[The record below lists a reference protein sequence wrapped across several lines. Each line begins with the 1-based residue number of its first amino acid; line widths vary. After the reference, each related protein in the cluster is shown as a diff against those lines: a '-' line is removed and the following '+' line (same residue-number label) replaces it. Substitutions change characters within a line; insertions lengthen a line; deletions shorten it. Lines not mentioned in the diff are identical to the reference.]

1 MKILKKKLQTSPA
14 SQLILHAR
22 HSSRQLIA
30 RVTRHLMQRV
40 LVGSAEAQ
48 PEVEVELEVELEVVL
63 EVRAAVVEVG
73 VSELEVRELRVRVE
87 VAAEHTLLFMATTP
101 LATGTVR
108 MSVPSS
114 PNLLH
119 RGNLV
124 VTSLMDSSQPENWNF
139 SNSSSPLK

>member
-30 RVTRHLMQRV
+30 RVTRHLMQCV
-40 LVGSAEAQ
+40 LFGSAEAQ
-48 PEVEVELEVELEVVL
+48 PEVEVELEVVL